1 MYPQQVPLNIPA
13 IQPSNSAYDAASDLN
28 LAGVDG
34 TLDPRQIAQDTIHLP
49 DSVAPDDRACAL
61 QAFDLTTPD
70 FDLPSAW
77 SSDFPLAGVQALV
90 QSQGLNAWLPYDHPT
105 DVALVDDDAALNSV
119 NAANAAE
126 SLAAQPER
134 SMPARP
140 GDLSDQA
147 QDALQDYQ
155 QSVPQS
161 YPQAWEDQ
169 LHAFSHR
176 ALHLCLLDDGLEQQ
190 K

>member
-1 MYPQQVPLNIPA
+1 M
-13 IQPSNSAYDAASDLN
+13 
-28 LAGVDG
+28 
-34 TLDPRQIAQDTIHLP
+34 
-49 DSVAPDDRACAL
+49 
-61 QAFDLTTPD
+61 
-70 FDLPSAW
+70 
-77 SSDFPLAGVQALV
+77 
-90 QSQGLNAWLPYDHPT
+90 QSQGLDAWLLYDHPT
-105 DVALVDDDAALNSV
+105 DVVLVDNDVALNSV

-147 QDALQDYQ
+147 WDALQDYQ

-176 ALHLCLLDDGLEQQ
+176 ALHLCLLGDGLEQSL
-190 K
+190 